1 MVQESDLTKSWIKLG
16 IVAGLLVSFIYPSL
30 MFIPMPSVLQVFLIM
45 AFGPLLGLASVGL
58 YYFITLDKKTLSST
72 VAVISNI
79 IAGVLITSMLL
90 VQIAIRSSKPDSF
103 DISSKWAWKSLNQ
116 VHLGL
121 DIAWDVYIFLGTFLF
136 AISMFRNPK
145 FGKIFSAIGIVISL
159 LLIIFNAISFP
170 APPGDSGLID
180 LGPFVGLWYFAATVI
195 MIVNFK
201 GISSNGL
208 SINT

>member
-1 MVQESDLTKSWIKLG
+1 MTQESDLTKNWITLG
-16 IVAGLLVSFIYPSL
+16 IIAGLLVSFIYPSL

-72 VAVISNI
+72 VAVMSNI

-103 DISSKWAWKSLNQ
+103 DISTKWAWKSLNQ

-121 DIAWDVYIFLGTFLF
+121 DVAWDVYICLGTFLF
-136 AISMFRNPK
+136 AITMFRNPK
-145 FGKIFSAIGIVISL
+145 FGKMFSIIGIVISL

-170 APPGDSGLID
+170 TPPADSGLID

-201 GISSNGL
+201 GIWAQQRSEVP
-208 SINT
+208 